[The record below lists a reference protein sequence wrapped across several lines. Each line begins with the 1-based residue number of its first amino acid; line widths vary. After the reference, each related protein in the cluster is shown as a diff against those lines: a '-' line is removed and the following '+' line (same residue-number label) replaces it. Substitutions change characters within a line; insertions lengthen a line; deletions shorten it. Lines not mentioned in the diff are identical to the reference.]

1 MTGRKHALE
10 PDLKSRLQV
19 DPAERP
25 LWELLG
31 LAALKPSGE
40 HYFHL
45 QLEQEVPSGSPL
57 LDMGE
62 WELPAQLRLCSQNKR
77 LFCVVAVS
85 CRSQG

>member
-1 MTGRKHALE
+1 MTGRKRALE
-10 PDLKSRLQV
+10 PDLKPRLQV
-19 DPAERP
+19 DPAETP

-31 LAALKPSGE
+31 PAALKASGE

-62 WELPAQLRLCSQNKR
+62 WELSAQLLLCSQNKR
-77 LFCVVAVS
+77 LFYVVAVRF
-85 CRSQG
+85 RSQC